1 MRGLIRKEFLM
12 TKSVWRSWILAFI
25 VLGGYSVMFR
35 SGDSYYNTGMIY
47 VWPVI
52 AGMNGTLNSFYSDS
66 RYQWNLTALTM
77 PVRRREI
84 VFTKY
89 IYMYLLDLVTGAI
102 ATALVI
108 LGDLAGIGTGLA
120 VNLLIG
126 GGIMLTLLMLQAL
139 MVPIPYRF
147 GPERASVLCVV
158 LALSPLLL
166 LAVPWGA
173 LPSIPEPTDVQ
184 VLRVEGMLI
193 LPVLLMNL
201 LSVWVSV
208 RIYEG
213 KEY

>member
-139 MVPIPYRF
+139 MVPITYRF

-158 LALSPLLL
+158 PALSPLLL
-166 LAVPWGA
+166 LAAPWGA

-193 LPVLLMNL
+193 LPVFLMNL

>member
-25 VLGGYSVMFR
+25 VLGGYSVMFK

-139 MVPIPYRF
+139 MVPSPTGSGRRGPVCCAWCWRSRRSCCWRSPGARSRPYR
-147 GPERASVLCVV
+147 
-158 LALSPLLL
+158 SP
-166 LAVPWGA
+166 PMC
-173 LPSIPEPTDVQ
+173 
-184 VLRVEGMLI
+184 RCF
-193 LPVLLMNL
+193 
-201 LSVWVSV
+201 VWKVC
-208 RIYEG
+208 
-213 KEY
+213 

>member
-139 MVPIPYRF
+139 MVPITYRF
-147 GPERASVLCVV
+147 GPERASC
-158 LALSPLLL
+158 AMPSP
-166 LAVPWGA
+166 
-173 LPSIPEPTDVQ
+173 
-184 VLRVEGMLI
+184 
-193 LPVLLMNL
+193 
-201 LSVWVSV
+201 
-208 RIYEG
+208 
-213 KEY
+213 